1 MPEGHSIHRLARQLG
16 DLFAGQR
23 LRVTSPQGRFA
34 AGAAVLDGRVLT
46 CARAHGKHLYLDFA
60 APGDPG
66 DVVVMRSHLGIY
78 GAWSF
83 AGDEQFAAAS
93 SIGAPRRVGER
104 ESGSAEESA
113 VAYDDAGRVV
123 PEPPVGAVRA
133 RLAGEHGWADLR
145 GPALCTVET
154 PEEARAAE
162 AKLGPDPLDPQAD
175 PEPFYAAAAATSRPI
190 GAVLMDQKAVAGI
203 GNIFRAESLFRAGQH
218 PHTPA
223 ARVPRE
229 RLELLW
235 RDNVTLMEAAVRLG
249 RIVTTAP
256 EHRPGVPAERA
267 WREHANYVYLRHGR
281 PCRVCGKD
289 AIVVEHLGGRKLYW
303 CTVCQAPR

>member
-46 CARAHGKHLYLDFA
+46 RARAHGKHLYLDFA
-60 APGDPG
+60 APGEPG

-104 ESGSAEESA
+104 ESGSAEEPA

-145 GPALCTVET
+145 GPALCAVET

-175 PEPFYAAAAATSRPI
+175 PEPFLRAAAKSKRAI
-190 GAVLMDQKAVAGI
+190 GVLLMEQNVVSGI
-203 GNIFRAESLFRAGQH
+203 GNIFRAESLFRRGMN
-218 PHTPA
+218 PMTPGTSLT
-223 ARVPRE
+223 RE
-229 RLELLW
+229 DLLGLW
-235 RDNVTLMEAAVRLG
+235 EENVTLMAVGVRAGRIITTDPADRLG
-249 RIVTTAP
+249 IPDT
-256 EHRPGVPAERA
+256 EA
-267 WREHANYVYLRHGR
+267 WPEHANYVYHRHGQ
-281 PCRVCGKD
+281 PCLRCGTTVLKRD
-289 AIVVEHLGGRKLYW
+289 LNGRGLYW
-303 CTVCQAPR
+303 CPSCQA

>member
-16 DLFAGQR
+16 DLFEGQR

-34 AGAAVLDGRVLT
+34 AGAAVLDGRVLMR
-46 CARAHGKHLYLDFA
+46 ARAHGKHLYLDFA
-60 APGDPG
+60 APDDLG

-83 AGDEQFAAAS
+83 AGDEQFAVAS

-104 ESGSAEESA
+104 ESGSAQESA
-113 VAYDDAGRVV
+113 VAYNDAGRVV

-133 RLAGEHGWADLR
+133 RLAGDRGWADLR

-175 PEPFYAAAAATSRPI
+175 PEPFLRAAGKSKRAI
-190 GAVLMDQKAVAGI
+190 GVLLMEQNVVAGI
-203 GNIFRAESLFRAGQH
+203 GNIFRAESLFRRGVN
-218 PHTPA
+218 PVTPGSSLTREDLNGLWEENVELMA
-223 ARVPRE
+223 VGVRV
-229 RLELLW
+229 
-235 RDNVTLMEAAVRLG
+235 G
-249 RIVTTAP
+249 RIITTDPAD
-256 EHRPGVPAERA
+256 RPGIPDTEA
-267 WREHANYVYLRHGR
+267 WPEHANYVYHRHGQ
-281 PCRVCGKD
+281 PCLRCGTTVLKRD
-289 AIVVEHLGGRKLYW
+289 LNGRGLYW
-303 CTVCQAPR
+303 CPTCQV

>member
-23 LRVTSPQGRFA
+23 LRVTSPQGRFD

-46 CARAHGKHLYLDFA
+46 RARAHGKHLYLDFA

-104 ESGSAEESA
+104 ESGSAEEPA

-133 RLAGEHGWADLR
+133 RLAGNHGWADLR

-162 AKLGPDPLDPQAD
+162 AKLGPDPLDPEAD
-175 PEPFYAAAAATSRPI
+175 PEPFLRAAGESRRAI
-190 GAVLMDQKAVAGI
+190 GVLLMEQNVVSGI
-203 GNIFRAESLFRAGQH
+203 GNIFRAESLFRRGVN
-218 PHTPA
+218 PMTPGTSLT
-223 ARVPRE
+223 RE
-229 RLELLW
+229 DLLGLW
-235 RDNVTLMEAAVRLG
+235 DENVTLMAVGARVG
-249 RIVTTAP
+249 RIITTDPAD
-256 EHRPGVPAERA
+256 RPGIPDTEA
-267 WREHANYVYLRHGR
+267 WPEHANYVYHRHGQ
-281 PCRVCGKD
+281 PCLRCGTTVLKRD
-289 AIVVEHLGGRKLYW
+289 LNGRGLYW
-303 CTVCQAPR
+303 CPSCQA

>member
-1 MPEGHSIHRLARQLG
+1 MPEGHSIHRLARQLE

-23 LRVTSPQGRFA
+23 LRVTSPQGRFD

-46 CARAHGKHLYLDFA
+46 RARAHGKHLYLDFA

-104 ESGSAEESA
+104 ESGSAEEPA

-133 RLAGEHGWADLR
+133 RLAGDHGWADLR

-162 AKLGPDPLDPQAD
+162 AKLGPDPLDPEAD
-175 PEPFYAAAAATSRPI
+175 PEPFLRAAGESRRAI
-190 GAVLMDQKAVAGI
+190 GVLLMEQNVVSGI
-203 GNIFRAESLFRAGQH
+203 GNIFRAESLFRRGVN
-218 PHTPA
+218 PMTPGTSLT
-223 ARVPRE
+223 RE
-229 RLELLW
+229 DLLGLW
-235 RDNVTLMEAAVRLG
+235 DENVTLMAVGVRVG
-249 RIVTTAP
+249 RIITTDPAD
-256 EHRPGVPAERA
+256 RPGIPDTEA
-267 WREHANYVYLRHGR
+267 WPEHANYVYHRHGQ
-281 PCRVCGKD
+281 PCLRCGTTVLKRD
-289 AIVVEHLGGRKLYW
+289 LNGRGLYW
-303 CTVCQAPR
+303 CPSCQA